1 MKKLFLIAL
10 AAVMTAPAAW
20 AQTRYISDNLFTYMH
35 SGPNAQYRIIGS
47 VDAGAAVTLVQTNKN
62 SGYTEI
68 VDQRG
73 RKGWVESKYVTNT
86 EGMATR
92 MPRLEKELAQV
103 KAELAGFNEQAEQE
117 QEGLVRSLE
126 TRNAQISEM
135 EVNYKK
141 VSDQL
146 LSAQTEVR
154 ELRARLDTQKED
166 LLLKYFMYG
175 GGVAGLGLLFGL
187 LLPHVIPRRKKS
199 PNGWA

>member
-62 SGYTEI
+62 SGYTEV

-126 TRNAQISEM
+126 TRNTQISEM

>member
-62 SGYTEI
+62 SGYTEV

-126 TRNAQISEM
+126 TRNSQISEM